1 MKAVVYDRYGPPDVL
16 RLEEVER
23 PAPKLDEVLIRVHAT
38 TVNRTDCGVRAGEP
52 FVSRLISGFPRPRWR
67 ILGTEL
73 AGTVEAAGAAVTQ
86 FAAGDEVFGVN
97 AWRFGAHAQFMCV
110 PERGPLAPKPVGM
123 SFEEA
128 AAVCDGAIL
137 ALGCLRAAGVR
148 KGRSILIYG
157 ASGSI
162 GTAAVQLAR
171 YFEADITAVCN
182 AKDIEQIRS
191 LGADHVINYTQE
203 DFTRNGE
210 TYDVVF
216 DAVGMQPFGRCRDS
230 IRPGGAYLATD
241 HLHNLA
247 LVLWTSVMGNKKV
260 LFPIPPKYTKTDVL
274 FLKQLIEEGHYR
286 AVVDRRY
293 PLENIVD
300 AAGYVETKQ
309 KTGNV
314 VLTVESGLD

>member
-1 MKAVVYDRYGPPDVL
+1 MKAVVYDSYGPPDVL
-16 RLEEVER
+16 RLEEVAR
-23 PAPKLDEVLIRVHAT
+23 PAPKPDEVLIRVHAT
-38 TVNRTDCGVRAGEP
+38 TVNRTDCGLRAGEP

-86 FAAGDEVFGVN
+86 FTAGDEVFGVN
-97 AWRFGAHAQFMCV
+97 AWRFGAHAEFVCV
-110 PERGPLAPKPVGM
+110 RERGPLAPKPAGM

-128 AAVCDGAIL
+128 AAVCDGAAL
-137 ALGCLRAAGVR
+137 ALGCLRAASVR
-148 KGRSILIYG
+148 QGRSILIYG

-171 YFEADITAVCN
+171 YMGANVTAVCN
-182 AKDIEQIRS
+182 TAYVELVRS
-191 LGADHVINYTQE
+191 LGADHVIDYTRA
-203 DFTRNGE
+203 DFTQNGE
-210 TYDVVF
+210 AYDIVF
-216 DAVGMQPFGRCRDS
+216 DAVGMQPFGRCRNS

-247 LVLWTSVMGNKKV
+247 LVLWTSMIGNRKV
-260 LFPIPPKYTKTDVL
+260 LFPIPPKYTKEDVL
-274 FLKQLIEEGHYR
+274 LLKQLIEEGHYR

-293 PLENIVD
+293 LLDDVVD
-300 AAGYVETKQ
+300 ATAYVETKQ

-314 VLTVESGLD
+314 VLTLARPK

>member
-1 MKAVVYDRYGPPDVL
+1 VKAVVYDTYGPRDVL
-16 RLEEVER
+16 RLEEVAR
-23 PAPKLDEVLIRVHAT
+23 PAPKPDEVLIRVQAT
-38 TVNRTDCGVRAGEP
+38 TVNRTDCGLRAGEP

-73 AGTVEAAGAAVTQ
+73 AGMVEAAGAAVTQ
-86 FAAGDEVFGVN
+86 LAAGDEVFGVN
-97 AWRFGAHAQFMCV
+97 AWRFGAHAELVCMR
-110 PERGPLAPKPVGM
+110 ERGPLAPKPAGM

-128 AAVCDGAIL
+128 AAVCDGAAL
-137 ALGCLRAAGVR
+137 ALGCLRAANVGQ
-148 KGRSILIYG
+148 GRSILIYG

-171 YFEADITAVCN
+171 YMGADVTAVCN
-182 AKDIEQIRS
+182 TENVELVRS
-191 LGADHVINYTQE
+191 LGADHVIDYTRA
-203 DFTRNGE
+203 DFTQNGE
-210 TYDVVF
+210 AYDTVF
-216 DAVGMQPFGRCRDS
+216 DAVGMQPFGGCRDS

-247 LVLWTSVMGNKKV
+247 LAAWTSRIGNRKV
-260 LFPIPPKYTKTDVL
+260 LFPIPPKYTKEDVL

-293 PLENIVD
+293 LLDAVVD
-300 AAGYVETKQ
+300 AAAYVETKQ

-314 VLTVESGLD
+314 VLTVAVRE